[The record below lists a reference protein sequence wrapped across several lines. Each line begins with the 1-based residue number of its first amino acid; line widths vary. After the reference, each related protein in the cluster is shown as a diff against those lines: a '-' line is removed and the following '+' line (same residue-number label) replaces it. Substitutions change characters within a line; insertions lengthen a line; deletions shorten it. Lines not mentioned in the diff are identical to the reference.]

1 MAKSTGIQTHT
12 HPVEGES
19 YKANDGLEGS
29 GSMEMRNEMGE
40 EEEVDAVVLE
50 QGIQALENKGRKWY
64 AYLLT
69 KDFWIVLAIGYV
81 ASLL

>member
-1 MAKSTGIQTHT
+1 
-12 HPVEGES
+12 
-19 YKANDGLEGS
+19 
-29 GSMEMRNEMGE
+29 MEMRNEMGE